1 VFPSDEFSFKNVLVR
16 WPPGR
21 SPAILKMF
29 PPIKRS
35 CFKMYILIFRCL
47 VWSSLLTRVLGVSEL
62 NEAKN
67 LKYFLMCTEI
77 VDNSIGGITNAN
89 IVIIS
94 ISVKT
99 FCHEI
104 LRHGDLLQFAYQVT
118 RSEHLAVGIVHLKTL
133 MYILPDVFH
142 ASLNDWSVNLYV
154 TRIKFWQMMIKHLC
168 Y

>member
-1 VFPSDEFSFKNVLVR
+1 
-16 WPPGR
+16 
-21 SPAILKMF
+21 
-29 PPIKRS
+29 
-35 CFKMYILIFRCL
+35 MYIINCRCL
-47 VWSSLLTRVLGVSEL
+47 VWSSLFTRVLDVREL

-67 LKYFLMCTEI
+67 LKYFLMDTEL

-89 IVIIS
+89 IIITT

-104 LRHGDLLQFAYQVT
+104 LRQCDLLQFAYQVT
-118 RSEHLAVGIVHLKTL
+118 WSEDLAVGIVQLKTL
-133 MYILPDVFH
+133 MYILQDVFH

-154 TRIKFWQMMIKHLC
+154 TRIKFWQMKIKHLC